1 MYVNISHITSQLL
14 LLERSLNIIEML
26 DSQREAKCRVGYHHP
41 YPTNAT
47 GIIVIK
53 KKEKRKKSSS
63 KIAKKTRRRFSGCYS
78 LGIEK

>member
-53 KKEKRKKSSS
+53 KKKKEKKAQVRLQRKPEDDLVDA
-63 KIAKKTRRRFSGCYS
+63 IHWA
-78 LGIEK
+78 